1 MLVLSMAMLE
11 MPDRS
16 FFEQIYE
23 KYADDIFRRALSI
36 LKNTQDAEDVMQNTW
51 TSVAKNISFFRAK
64 GDSAVRAYLLRIAR
78 NQSITLLRE
87 RQKEEIYISDADILD
102 MPDED
107 SVESKLLDACSEMKV
122 SDIQAA
128 VQALPVPYRDILI
141 MFYLHENS
149 TREIASFLGM
159 NESTV
164 RTRLSRGRERLI
176 RLLERRMSHD

>member
-23 KYADDIFRRALSI
+23 KYADDVFRRALGI

-64 GDSAVRAYLLRIAR
+64 GDGAVRAYLLRIAR

-87 RQKEEIYISDADILD
+87 RQKEESYISDADILD
-102 MPDED
+102 VPDED
-107 SVESKLLDACSEMKV
+107 GVESRLLGACSEMTV
-122 SDIQAA
+122 SDIRDSL
-128 VQALPVPYRDILI
+128 QALPAPYRDILI
-141 MFYLHENS
+141 MFYLHGNS
-149 TREIASFLGM
+149 TREIAALLGM

-164 RTRLSRGRERLI
+164 RTRLSRGRERLM

>member
-11 MPDRS
+11 LPDRS

-23 KYADDIFRRALSI
+23 KYADDVFRRALGI

-64 GDSAVRAYLLRIAR
+64 EDSAVRAYLLRIAR

-87 RQKEEIYISDADILD
+87 RQREENHVCETDILD
-102 MPDED
+102 VPDED
-107 SVESKLLDACSEMKV
+107 NVESSLLNACSELTV
-122 SDIQAA
+122 SDIRECMQSLSA
-128 VQALPVPYRDILI
+128 PYRDIMI
-141 MFYLHENS
+141 MFYLHGNS
-149 TREIASFLGM
+149 TREIATLFGM

-164 RTRLSRGRERLI
+164 RTRLSRGRERLVK
-176 RLLERRMSHD
+176 LLERRIAHD

>member
-23 KYADDIFRRALSI
+23 KYADDVFRRALGI

-51 TSVAKNISFFRAK
+51 TSVAKNMSFFRAK
-64 GDSAVRAYLLRIAR
+64 EDGAVRAYLLRIAR

-87 RQKEEIYISDADILD
+87 RQKEEKYISDADILD
-102 MPDED
+102 VPDED
-107 SVESKLLDACSEMKV
+107 GVESRLLGACSDLSV
-122 SDIQAA
+122 SDIRDSL
-128 VQALPVPYRDILI
+128 QALPAPYRDILI
-141 MFYLHENS
+141 MFYLHGNS
-149 TREIASFLGM
+149 TREIAALLGM

-164 RTRLSRGRERLI
+164 RTRLSRGRERLM